1 MENLEDGWPQRA
13 RGNYLNVV
21 AYRRM
26 WVCDSVAAPLGKVWE
41 NGVKM
46 IRERF
51 DAINYERL
59 QQNR

>member
-1 MENLEDGWPQRA
+1 MEHLEDGWPQRA

-26 WVCDSVAAPLGKVWE
+26 WVCDSVAASLGKVWE

-46 IRERF
+46 I
-51 DAINYERL
+51 
-59 QQNR
+59 